1 MSEENKTILEE
12 EDMDTVVTEEYS
24 ENSIQV
30 LEGLE
35 AVVTGYCIRVLP

>member
-30 LEGLE
+30 LKGLE
-35 AVVTGYCIRVLP
+35 AVSKLNAM